1 MSVDQRKAL
10 EAELM
15 KVKAQEEEIEK
26 ELRQYF
32 AALAGGRS
40 LQSKG
45 LSFESAD
52 LSNNIQK
59 IEGFAPFYE
68 TTERS
73 SQKLAL
79 QIDECHSL
87 SDRLSL
93 MVRRLDVMQIRA
105 QKALACTEDVI
116 NLKESKSKILQAIDS
131 GDLPSA
137 VNFIRQIHDIGMESI
152 EASDESSSFAEVI
165 V

>member
-1 MSVDQRKAL
+1 
-10 EAELM
+10 M

-45 LSFESAD
+45 MGFESAD

-59 IEGFAPFYE
+59 IESFSPFYE

-73 SQKLAL
+73 SQKLSL
-79 QIDECHSL
+79 QVDDCHSL

-93 MVRRLDVMQIRA
+93 MVRRLDLMQMRA

-116 NLKESKSKILQAIDS
+116 NLKENKSKMLQAVDR
-131 GDLPSA
+131 GDLPAA
-137 VNFIRQIHDIGMESI
+137 VNFIRQIHDIGIESI
-152 EASDESSSFAEVI
+152 EASDDSSSFAEVAKYPFGF
-165 V
+165 